1 MNVTVNEL
9 SLGDPQAYSLLF
21 DRLFEPL
28 YRYAF
33 TFLKSEDEAKE
44 MTQRAFC
51 KLWDM
56 KDTIKITLSVDAYMY
71 RMVHNDCLN
80 LLQQRQRQLE
90 HNYEYMLSRGLETP
104 ESSRSAEYSDLQKAM
119 ERALDKLPPKCREV
133 FVLNRFHLLSNASIA
148 ERMEIS
154 VNTVENHMSKAL
166 RIMRLELK
174 DFVSLSIVLS
184 LLK

>member
-1 MNVTVNEL
+1 MNETVDMN
-9 SLGDPQAYSLLF
+9 SLGDPHAYSKLF
-21 DRLFEPL
+21 DRLYEPL

-33 TFLKSEDEAKE
+33 TFLKSEDDAKDI
-44 MTQRAFC
+44 TQRAFC
-51 KLWDM
+51 KLWDLKEM
-56 KDTIKITLSVDAYMY
+56 LKITLTVDAYMY

-80 LLQQRQRQLE
+80 LLQQRQRQGE

-104 ESSRSAEYSDLQKAM
+104 ESSHSAEYADLQKAM

-133 FVLNRFHLLSNASIA
+133 FVLNRFHMLSNASIA
-148 ERMEIS
+148 ERMDIS

-174 DFVSLSIVLS
+174 DFVSFAIVLS